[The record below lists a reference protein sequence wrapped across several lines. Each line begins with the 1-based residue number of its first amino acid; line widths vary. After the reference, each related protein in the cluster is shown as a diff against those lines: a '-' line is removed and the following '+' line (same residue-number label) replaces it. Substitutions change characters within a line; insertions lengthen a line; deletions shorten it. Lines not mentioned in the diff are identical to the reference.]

1 MKFWAK
7 AANQKAELYI
17 YDTIGADF
25 FGDGI
30 TAKSVSDALKDFR
43 PGAALDVYI
52 NSPGGSVFD
61 GVAIYNQLMRWNGKK
76 VVHIDGLAASIA
88 SVIAM
93 AGDEIRIAENG
104 LMMIHKAWGFC
115 MGNDDDMLKYAASL
129 KKVSDTISTTY
140 VGRTKSDAKQIETWM
155 AAETWMNADEAV
167 ERGFADVKTGEKA
180 MKAEFAMLAKFS
192 KVPEQL
198 KRQAQAPDTLRAR
211 MDMRTQH
218 LNRRPA
224 GATA

>member
-30 TAKSVSDALKDFR
+30 TAKLVSDALKDFK

-61 GVAIYNQLMRWNGKK
+61 GVAIYNQLMRWSGKK

-104 LMMIHKAWGFC
+104 LMMIHKAWGIC
-115 MGNDDDMLKYAASL
+115 AGNDDDMLKYAASL
-129 KKVSDTISTTY
+129 KKVSDTIATTY
-140 VGRTKSDAKQIETWM
+140 VSRTKGDAKKIEGWM

-167 ERGFADVKTGEKA
+167 DRGFADVKTGSKA
-180 MKAEFAMLAKFS
+180 VKAEFAMLAKFTN
-192 KVPEQL
+192 VPEQL
-198 KRQAQAPDTLRAR
+198 KRQARLPATMCAR
-211 MDMRTQH
+211 MDMRTKH
-218 LNRRPA
+218 LTRRPA